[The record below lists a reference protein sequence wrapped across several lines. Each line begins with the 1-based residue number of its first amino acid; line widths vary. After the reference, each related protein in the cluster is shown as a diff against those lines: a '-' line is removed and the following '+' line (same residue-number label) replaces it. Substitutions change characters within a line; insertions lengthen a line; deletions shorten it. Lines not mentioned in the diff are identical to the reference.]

1 MAMQLNPVFAEWLE
15 QTPEALA
22 KFAQIVRI
30 WYDQSNTPP
39 PRQASTGGPQEFHA
53 GETHELRTVGI
64 SDAEL
69 DAIYKGMGEAI
80 VKEKAMEYV
89 KGFVAGVMLTA

>member
-1 MAMQLNPVFAEWLE
+1 MAMQLNPVFAKWLE

-22 KFAQIVRI
+22 KFAQIAKI
-30 WYDQSNTPP
+30 WYDQSNTTP
-39 PRQASTGGPQEFHA
+39 PRQTSDGPQEFHA
-53 GETHELRTVGI
+53 GGTHELRTVGI

-80 VKEKAMEYV
+80 VKEKAMEYI